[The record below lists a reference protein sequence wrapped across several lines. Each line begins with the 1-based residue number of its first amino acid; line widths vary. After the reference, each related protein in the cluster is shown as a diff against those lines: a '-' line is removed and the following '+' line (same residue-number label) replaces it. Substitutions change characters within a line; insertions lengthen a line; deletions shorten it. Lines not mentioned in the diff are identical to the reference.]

1 MQHGAARSA
10 PDNFSLGITPLKPSA
25 VPPLAVALRAYIGL
39 GSNLDDPVAQ
49 LRRALRALATLPMTQ
64 LHAHSSLYRSAP
76 LGGLDQPEYINAV
89 AALDTRL
96 TAADALDT
104 RLTAADLL
112 ENLFAIERAQGRVRG
127 GGARWQSRTLDLDL
141 LLYGDQRIAD
151 ATLTVPHPAL
161 SERAFVLYPL
171 QEIAPV
177 LNIPGLGDLGTL
189 IARCPKTS
197 LQRLE
202 DVT

>member
-49 LRRALRALATLPMTQ
+49 LRRALRALARLPMTQ

-76 LGGLDQPEYINAV
+76 LGGLDQPEYVNAV
-89 AALDTRL
+89 A
-96 TAADALDT
+96 ALDT

-127 GGARWQSRTLDLDL
+127 GARWQSRTLDLDL
-141 LLYGDQRIAD
+141 LLYGDQRIDD

-177 LNIPGLGDLGTL
+177 LNIPGLGDLGPL

>member
-96 TAADALDT
+96 TAAD
-104 RLTAADLL
+104 LL

-127 GGARWQSRTLDLDL
+127 GAHWQSRTLDLDL
-141 LLYGDQRIAD
+141 LLYGDQHIDD
-151 ATLTVPHPAL
+151 ATLTVPHPAF

-177 LNIPGLGDLGTL
+177 LNIPGMGDLGTL